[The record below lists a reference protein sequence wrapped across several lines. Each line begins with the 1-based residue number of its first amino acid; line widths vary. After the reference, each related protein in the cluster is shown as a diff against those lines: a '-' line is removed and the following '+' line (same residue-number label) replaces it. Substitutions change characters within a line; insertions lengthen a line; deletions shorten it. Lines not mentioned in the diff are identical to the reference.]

1 MILQNTMTEIQHV
14 ALIGL
19 GAVGTV
25 LATRLQQ
32 NMPDG
37 FSVIADAERQQK
49 LRRDGI
55 YLNGKRYDFTF
66 TPSNAVQD
74 LVLIATKATALG
86 DAIQAIAPH
95 VGSDTII
102 LSLLNGIDSEQVIA
116 RSLERG
122 HMLYS
127 YFLGHPSMREGNHI
141 SHDGQF
147 RIYFGEADN
156 QQYSEI
162 VTRVA
167 RLFEQADIPYE
178 IPQDMISALWQKFII
193 NIGCNQTTALLRRP
207 YGHLQ
212 RNEAAMT
219 LALSMMEEAA
229 DVAHE
234 LQIAEADRMVMRA
247 VEIIRSMSPEGKSSM
262 QQDVE
267 AGRPTEIDIFA
278 GTLCRIAEEL
288 GYTVPWN
295 RAALQIL
302 SAL

>member
-1 MILQNTMTEIQHV
+1 MKEIQHV

-19 GAVGTV
+19 GAIGTV
-25 LATRLQQ
+25 LAARLQQ
-32 NMPDG
+32 SLPDG
-37 FSVIADAERQQK
+37 FTVIADEERQQK

-55 YLNGKRYDFTF
+55 CLNGKRYDFAF
-66 TPSNAVQD
+66 TPLDAVQD
-74 LVLIATKATALG
+74 MVLIATKATAL
-86 DAIQAIAPH
+86 DEAIRAVAPH
-95 VGSDTII
+95 VGPDTVI
-102 LSLLNGIDSEQVIA
+102 LSLLNGIDSEQTIA
-116 RSLERG
+116 RRLERG
-122 HMLYS
+122 HLLYS

-147 RIYFGEADN
+147 CIYFGEADN
-156 QQYSEI
+156 RQHSEA
-162 VTRVA
+162 VTQVV
-167 RLFEQADIPYE
+167 RLFEQAGIPYE

-219 LALSMMEEAA
+219 LALWMMEEAA
-229 DVAHE
+229 DVARE
-234 LQIAEADRMVMRA
+234 LQIVEADRMVARA
-247 VEIIRSMSPEGKSSM
+247 VEVIRSMNPEGKSSM

-278 GTLCRIAEEL
+278 GTLCRIADEL
-288 GYTVPWN
+288 GCSVPWN

>member
-1 MILQNTMTEIQHV
+1 MREIQHV

-25 LATRLQQ
+25 LAARLQQ
-32 NMPDG
+32 NLPDG
-37 FSVIADAERQQK
+37 FTVIADEERQQK

-55 YLNGKRYDFTF
+55 CLNGKRYDFAF
-66 TPSNAVQD
+66 TPLETVQD
-74 LVLIATKATALG
+74 MVLIATKATAL
-86 DAIQAIAPH
+86 DEAIRAVAPH
-95 VGSDTII
+95 VGPDTVI
-102 LSLLNGIDSEQVIA
+102 LSLLNGIDSEQTIA
-116 RSLERG
+116 RRLERG
-122 HMLYS
+122 HLLYS

-147 RIYFGEADN
+147 CIYFGEADN
-156 QQYSEI
+156 RQHSEA
-162 VTRVA
+162 VTQVV
-167 RLFEQADIPYE
+167 RLFEQAGIPYE

-212 RNEAAMT
+212 QNEAAMT
-219 LALSMMEEAA
+219 LALRMMEEAA
-229 DVAHE
+229 DVARE
-234 LQIAEADRMVMRA
+234 LQIAEADRMVARA
-247 VEIIRSMSPEGKSSM
+247 VEVIRSMNPEGKSSM

-278 GTLCRIAEEL
+278 GTLCRIADEL
-288 GYTVPWN
+288 GCAVPWN

>member
-1 MILQNTMTEIQHV
+1 MKEIQHV

-25 LATRLQQ
+25 LAARLQQ
-32 NMPDG
+32 ILPDG
-37 FSVIADAERQQK
+37 FTVIADEKRQQK

-55 YLNGKRYDFTF
+55 CLNGKRYDFAF
-66 TPSNAVQD
+66 TPLDTVQD
-74 LVLIATKATALG
+74 MVLIATKATAL
-86 DAIQAIAPH
+86 DEAIRAVAPH
-95 VGSDTII
+95 VGPDTVI
-102 LSLLNGIDSEQVIA
+102 LSLLNGIDSEQTIA
-116 RSLERG
+116 RRLERG
-122 HMLYS
+122 HLLYS

-147 RIYFGEADN
+147 CIYFGEADN
-156 QQYSEI
+156 RQHTEAVSQ
-162 VTRVA
+162 VV
-167 RLFEQADIPYE
+167 RLFEQAGIPYE

-193 NIGCNQTTALLRRP
+193 NIGCNQTTALLRHP

-219 LALSMMEEAA
+219 LALRMMEEAA
-229 DVAHE
+229 DVARG
-234 LQIAEADRMVMRA
+234 LQIAEADRMDARA
-247 VEIIRSMSPEGKSSM
+247 VEVIRSMNPGGKSSM
-262 QQDVE
+262 QEDVE

-278 GTLCRIAEEL
+278 GTLCRIAGEL
-288 GYTVPWN
+288 GCAVPWN